1 MYVTYPFHSQF
12 DSRSDDLRMT
22 VQIKTEAT
30 AARVDLQAALDG
42 KKPKYVCALFP
53 RQSKD
58 IFC

>member
-1 MYVTYPFHSQF
+1 
-12 DSRSDDLRMT
+12 MT